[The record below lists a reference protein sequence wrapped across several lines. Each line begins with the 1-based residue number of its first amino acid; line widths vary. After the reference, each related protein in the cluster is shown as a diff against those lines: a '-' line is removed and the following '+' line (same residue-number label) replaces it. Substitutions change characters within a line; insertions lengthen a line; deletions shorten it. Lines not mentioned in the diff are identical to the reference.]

1 MQQTASKQNGSSR
14 RNALYQKTRTL
25 KLSSQRTKQK
35 KELKKSHYSLCDLQD
50 IIKRNNLK
58 IIGVAEEE
66 REKEAESFF
75 KEIMADN
82 RIIMV
87 TEQQD
92 TALTLKHI
100 KGQIHME
107 KLLLKQTCGL
117 AGQLFYNQC
126 CKERSMQ
133 SLFRGEGKQSDRD
146 LHHYWGH
153 RR

>member
-1 MQQTASKQNGSSR
+1 M
-14 RNALYQKTRTL
+14 

-87 TEQQD
+87 TE
-92 TALTLKHI
+92 
-100 KGQIHME
+100 
-107 KLLLKQTCGL
+107 
-117 AGQLFYNQC
+117 
-126 CKERSMQ
+126 
-133 SLFRGEGKQSDRD
+133 
-146 LHHYWGH
+146 
-153 RR
+153 